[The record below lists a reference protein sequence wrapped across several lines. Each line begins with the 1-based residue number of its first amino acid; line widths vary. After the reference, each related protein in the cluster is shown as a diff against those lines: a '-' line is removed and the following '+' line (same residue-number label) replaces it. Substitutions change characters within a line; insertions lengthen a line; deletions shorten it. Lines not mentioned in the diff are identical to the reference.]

1 MGRKVWN
8 ISTYDKNAASALA
21 LKTGVDDFAVLL
33 LQSRGIRTAEAV
45 LSFVSAAE
53 SELSSP
59 FLIKDMEKAAQR
71 ISRAVENGEKILV
84 YGDYDADG
92 VTATALLTSYLE
104 AVGADVSHR
113 IPSRLK
119 EGYGLSPET
128 AEEICKSDIRL
139 VITVDNGIASVR
151 EAEIFKEHGIDFI
164 VTDHHKVGDVLP
176 DAYAVVDPHR
186 ADDTSPEENLA
197 GVGVALKL
205 ISALEG
211 GDCEAVFE
219 EFGDLAAIGTI
230 ADIVPLTG
238 ENRIIVAK
246 GLRLIKHSC
255 RPGIIRL
262 LENAGI
268 KGEVSGTSVAFGIAP
283 RINAAGRMG
292 SAETALRLLL
302 TEDEEEAAELAE
314 FLIAENGRRQTTE
327 SDIAS
332 EIEAFLDSH
341 PSVGKDRVIVVSG
354 RGWHP
359 GVIGIAASRLVEK
372 YGRPAVVISVGEDGV
387 SRGSCRSIDGFSL
400 YEALSFCEDT
410 LMQFGGHTLAAGFSV
425 QEDKIDAFRE
435 KINSYAAAQP
445 PFYPSL
451 DIDIRLNPAAIG
463 MDILESLSYLE
474 PFGAENPTPY
484 FGIFGAAVQNIKSIG
499 SDKHTMLTFT
509 KDNVSFR
516 TVYFGQTAETF
527 PYRTGD
533 AVDIAVR
540 IEKNEFRGEVRPG
553 IQIKDIRPAGE
564 NDRDMFFSLYVYN
577 KFLRDEKLSDEEKA
591 LICPDRAMLGN
602 VYRFLRE
609 QKKWSFSSEILC
621 MRTGIPY
628 EKAGA
633 VSVCLDVLTDV
644 GILIKDGA
652 GYSLSDFSGKANL
665 ADCHL
670 LKKLDY
676 KE

>member
-8 ISTYDKNAASALA
+8 INAYDKNAASALA

-33 LQSRGIRTAEAV
+33 LQSRGIRTADAV
-45 LSFVSAAE
+45 LEFVSAADA
-53 SELSSP
+53 ELFSP
-59 FLIKDMEKAAQR
+59 FLIKDMDKAAER
-71 ISRAVENGEKILV
+71 INRAVENGEKILV

-104 AVGADVSHR
+104 TVGANVSYR
-113 IPSRLK
+113 IPSRLR

-128 AEEICKSDIRL
+128 AEEICSTDIKL
-139 VITVDNGIASVR
+139 VITVDNGIASVK
-151 EAEIFKEHGIDFI
+151 EAEIFKENGIDFI
-164 VTDHHKVGDVLP
+164 VTDHHQVGEVLP

-186 ADDTSPEENLA
+186 SDDTSPEENLA

-211 GDCEAVFE
+211 GDSAAVFD

-246 GLRLIKHSC
+246 GLQLIKNSF
-255 RPGIIRL
+255 RPGIIKL
-262 LENAGI
+262 LEIAGV
-268 KGEVSGTSVAFGIAP
+268 KGDISSTSVAFGIAP

-302 TEDEEEAAELAE
+302 TYDENEAEELAE
-314 FLIAENGRRQTTE
+314 LLISENTRRQTTE
-327 SDIAS
+327 STIAV
-332 EIEAFLDSH
+332 EIEAYLDEN
-341 PSVGKDRVIVVSG
+341 PKIRNDRVIVVSG
-354 RGWHP
+354 KDWHP
-359 GVIGIAASRLVEK
+359 GVIGIAASRLVDK
-372 YGRPAVVISVGEDGV
+372 YGRPAIVISVGEDGV
-387 SRGSCRSIDGFSL
+387 SRGSGRSIDGFSL

-410 LMQFGGHTLAAGFSV
+410 LIQFGGHTLAAGFSV
-425 QEDKIDAFRE
+425 AEENIDAFRN
-435 KINSYAAAQP
+435 KINLYAKSLP

-451 DIDIRLNPAAIG
+451 DIDIRLNPRAIG

-484 FGIFGAAVQNIKSIG
+484 FGIFSAVIQQIKSIG
-499 SDKHTMLTFT
+499 SDKHTMLTLM
-509 KDNVSFR
+509 KDSVSFR
-516 TVYFGQTAETF
+516 TVYFGQTAESF
-527 PYRTGD
+527 PYRAGD
-533 AVDIAVR
+533 TVDVAVR
-540 IEKNEFRGEVRPG
+540 IEKNEFRGEVKPG

-564 NDRDMFFSLYVYN
+564 NDLDMFFSLYMYN
-577 KFLRDEKLSDEEKA
+577 KFLSGDMLTSDEKA
-591 LICPDRAMLGN
+591 LICPDRAMLSCI
-602 VYRFLRE
+602 YRYFRE
-609 QKKWSFSSEILC
+609 QKKWQFSSEILC

-633 VSVCLDVLTDV
+633 VAVCLDTFVAV
-644 GILIKDGA
+644 GILTRVDDTFE
-652 GYSLSDFSGKANL
+652 LSDFSGKANL
-665 ADCHL
+665 AECEIL
-670 LKKLDY
+670 RKLDY

>member
-8 ISTYDKNAASALA
+8 ISNYDKNAASALA
-21 LKTGVDDFAVLL
+21 LKTGVDDFAVLI
-33 LQSRGIRTAEAV
+33 LQARGITTAEAV
-45 LSFVSAAE
+45 TDFVSAAE
-53 SELSSP
+53 AELSSP
-59 FLIKDMEKAAQR
+59 FLIKDMEKAAER

-104 AVGADVSHR
+104 TMGADVSWR

-128 AEEICKSDIRL
+128 AEEICRTDIKL

-151 EAEIFKEHGIDFI
+151 EAEIFKAHGIDFI
-164 VTDHHKVGDVLP
+164 VTDHHKVGENLP

-186 ADDTSPEENLA
+186 EDDTSPEENLA

-205 ISALEG
+205 IFALEG
-211 GDCEAVFE
+211 GDSEAVFE

-246 GLRLIKHSC
+246 GLSLIGNSF
-255 RPGIIRL
+255 RPGIIKL
-262 LENAGI
+262 LESSGV

-292 SAETALRLLL
+292 SAETALKLLL
-302 TEDEEEAAELAE
+302 TDDEDEAEELIQI
-314 FLIAENGRRQTTE
+314 LIAENARRQTTE
-327 SDIAS
+327 GAIAG
-332 EIEAFLDSH
+332 EIEAYLDENPGFRS
-341 PSVGKDRVIVVSG
+341 DRVIVVSG
-354 RGWHP
+354 KDWHP

-372 YGRPAVVISVGEDGV
+372 YGRPAIVISVGEDGV
-387 SRGSCRSIDGFSL
+387 SRGSGRSIDGFSL

-410 LMQFGGHTLAAGFSV
+410 LIQFGGHTLAAGFSV
-425 QEDKIDAFRE
+425 KEENIAAFRE
-435 KINSYAAAQP
+435 KINEYAGTLP
-445 PFYPSL
+445 PFFPSL
-451 DIDIRLNPAAIG
+451 DIDIRLNPRAIG
-463 MDILESLSYLE
+463 MDILESLSFLE

-484 FGIFGAAVQNIKSIG
+484 FGIFSAVIQTVKSIG
-499 SDKHTMLTFT
+499 SDKHIMLALM
-509 KDNVSFR
+509 KDSVSFR
-516 TVYFGQTAETF
+516 TVYFGQPAETF
-527 PYRTGD
+527 PYKPGD
-533 AVDIAVR
+533 SVDVAVR
-540 IEKNEFRGEVRPG
+540 IEKNEFRGEVKPG

-577 KFLRDEKLSDEEKA
+577 KFLKGDELSSDEKA

-602 VYRFLRE
+602 VYRYLRE
-609 QKKWSFSSEILC
+609 QKKWQYSTEILC

-628 EKAGA
+628 ERAGA
-633 VSVCLDVLTDV
+633 VAVCLDALSDV
-644 GILIKDGA
+644 GILIKDNDGFA
-652 GYSLSDFSGKANL
+652 LSDFSGKANL
-665 ADCHL
+665 ADCKI
-670 LKKLDY
+670 LKALDY
-676 KE
+676 TE

>member
-33 LQSRGIRTAEAV
+33 LQSRGIKTADAV

-53 SELSSP
+53 MELSSP
-59 FLIKDMEKAAQR
+59 FLIKDMEKAAGR

-104 AVGADVSHR
+104 TVGADVSYR

-128 AEEICKSDIRL
+128 AEEICKTDIKL
-139 VITVDNGIASVR
+139 VITVDNGIASVK

-164 VTDHHKVGDVLP
+164 VTDHHKVGEILP

-186 ADDTSPEENLA
+186 EDDNSPEENLA

-211 GDCEAVFE
+211 GDSEAVFE

-246 GLRLIKHSC
+246 GLGLIKNSC
-255 RPGIIRL
+255 RPGIIKL
-262 LENAGI
+262 LESAGI
-268 KGEVSGTSVAFGIAP
+268 KGDVSGTSVAFGIAP

-292 SAETALRLLL
+292 SAETALKLLL
-302 TEDEEEAAELAE
+302 TEDDEEAENLAE
-314 FLIAENGRRQTTE
+314 ILVCENSRRQTTE
-327 SDIAS
+327 STITE
-332 EIEAFLDSH
+332 EIEEYLNINPRFRN
-341 PSVGKDRVIVVSG
+341 DRVIVVSG
-354 RGWHP
+354 KNWHP

-372 YGRPAVVISVGEDGV
+372 YGRPAIVISVGEDGI
-387 SRGSCRSIDGFSL
+387 SRGSGRSIDGFSL

-410 LMQFGGHTLAAGFSV
+410 LIQFGGHTLAAGFSV
-425 QEDKIDAFRE
+425 KEENIDAFRQ
-435 KINSYAAAQP
+435 KINEYAGTLL

-451 DIDIRLNPAAIG
+451 DIDIRLNPGAIG
-463 MDILESLSYLE
+463 MDILESLSFLE
-474 PFGAENPTPY
+474 PFGAENPAPY
-484 FGIFGAAVQNIKSIG
+484 FGIFGAVVQTVKSIG
-499 SDKHTMLTFT
+499 SDKHTMLTLM
-509 KDNVSFR
+509 KDSVSFR
-516 TVYFGQTAETF
+516 TVYFGQTADTF
-527 PYRTGD
+527 PYKAGD
-533 AVDIAVR
+533 TVDVAVR
-540 IEKNEFRGEVRPG
+540 IEKNEFRGEVKPG

-564 NDRDMFFSLYVYN
+564 NDRDMFFSFYVYN
-577 KFLRDEKLSDEEKA
+577 KFLRDEELNNEEKA
-591 LICPDRAMLGN
+591 LICPDRAMLGSI
-602 VYRFLRE
+602 YRYLRE
-609 QKKWSFSSEILC
+609 QKKWHYSSEILC

-633 VSVCLDVLTDV
+633 VSVCLAALTDV
-644 GILIKDGA
+644 GILTKDSSGFA
-652 GYSLSDFSGKANL
+652 LSDFSGKANL
-665 ADCHL
+665 ADCTI
-670 LKKLDY
+670 LKKLNY